1 MFFIF
6 SVFFFFF
13 TILLQRI
20 NDILPGPEKKA
31 VSFMHKPGLNPRGAA
46 SFRTYHE
53 ALSTRRTSTN
63 IYRHS
68 PVQRAQVPNALISTM
83 KHLLLPIFALAAAVA
98 GASSSGDLP
107 PWMYV
112 STVTSDT
119 YITVPC
125 TGRPLPIDCEVNS
138 WTDTTVT
145 LTLTKGRTYIRF
157 LCSVQLML
165 HNAYPSYS
173 RFDSGRL

>member
-1 MFFIF
+1 MIF
-6 SVFFFFF
+6 YRAPKGRQSVLCMSRDYFREAQHPLYQSRG
-13 TILLQRI
+13 T
-20 NDILPGPEKKA
+20 DILRIY
-31 VSFMHKPGLNPRGAA
+31 RGADILHIFHDA
-46 SFRTYHE
+46 PSP
-53 ALSTRRTSTN
+53 RRTSTN

-68 PVQRAQVPNALISTM
+68 LVRRAQIPNPAISIM
-83 KHLLLPIFALAAAVA
+83 KRLLLPIFTRASAVA
-98 GASSSGDLP
+98 GISYSGDLP

-125 TGRPLPIDCEVNS
+125 TGRPLPINCEENS

-145 LTLTKGRTYIRF
+145 LTLTKGRTYIHF
-157 LCSVQLML
+157 PCSIQPML

-173 RFDSGRL
+173 RLDPGRL

>member
-1 MFFIF
+1 MIF
-6 SVFFFFF
+6 YRAPKGRQSVLCMSRDYFREAQHPLYLSRG
-13 TILLQRI
+13 T
-20 NDILPGPEKKA
+20 DILRIY
-31 VSFMHKPGLNPRGAA
+31 RGAGIL
-46 SFRTYHE
+46 RTYHDR
-53 ALSTRRTSTN
+53 LSLRRTSTN
-63 IYRHS
+63 IYRHR
-68 PVQRAQVPNALISTM
+68 PIQRAQVPNALISTM
-83 KHLLLPIFALAAAVA
+83 KHLLLPILTLASAVA
-98 GASSSGDLP
+98 GKSYSGDLP

-145 LTLTKGRTYIRF
+145 LTLTKGRTYIHF
-157 LCSVQLML
+157 LCSIQPML

-173 RFDSGRL
+173 RLDPGRL